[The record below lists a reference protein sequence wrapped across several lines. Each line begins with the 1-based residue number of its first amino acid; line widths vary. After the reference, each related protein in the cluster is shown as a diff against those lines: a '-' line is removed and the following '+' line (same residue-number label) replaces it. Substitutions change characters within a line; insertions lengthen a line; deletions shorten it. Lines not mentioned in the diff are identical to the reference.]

1 MSAAIGIRV
10 TIMLAFL
17 LITAQLSLP
26 VNDQRLTLNSAVAA
40 AVAEVK
46 ARTPRYFL
54 NVGGAEIEVD
64 IKLENSALQTEDVLA
79 WVRRATKAVTT
90 YYGRFPVRHA
100 RVTVVQNDDNDR
112 SIHGTTWGDLDGFQG
127 VSRMSLG
134 RVVSRTDLEADW
146 TMTHELVHLAIA
158 SLADEHHWLEE
169 GLATY
174 VEPIARSQDGQL
186 SAAKVWESMIS
197 GMAEGEPRIGDHGL
211 DMTHTWGRT
220 YWGGAMFCLVADVE
234 IRRATANRKGLQ
246 DALRAIVA
254 AGTTIDTES
263 ELLPILHMGDQATGT
278 TVLSDLYQRWKD
290 APVKVNLDQLWRELG
305 VQIGPHGM
313 ELDSDAPLAEIR
325 SAITSRPSH

>member
-1 MSAAIGIRV
+1 
-10 TIMLAFL
+10 
-17 LITAQLSLP
+17 
-26 VNDQRLTLNSAVAA
+26 
-40 AVAEVK
+40 
-46 ARTPRYFL
+46 
-54 NVGGAEIEVD
+54 
-64 IKLENSALQTEDVLA
+64 
-79 WVRRATKAVTT
+79 
-90 YYGRFPVRHA
+90 
-100 RVTVVQNDDNDR
+100 
-112 SIHGTTWGDLDGFQG
+112 
-127 VSRMSLG
+127 MSLG
-134 RVVSRTDLEADW
+134 RVVSRADLEADW

-197 GMAEGEPRIGDHGL
+197 GMAEGEPRRGDHGL
-211 DMTHTWGRT
+211 DKSHTWGRT

-254 AGTTIDTES
+254 AGTTIDAES
-263 ELLPILHMGDQATGT
+263 EPLPILHMGDQATGT

-305 VQIGPHGM
+305 VRIGPPGM